1 MWMRVGCLTL
11 LQSQVLSVFP
21 EIFGANEVAQLQ
33 GSSREIKSHRG
44 LQWSLGW
51 NCNWKMQWAVQHRAD
66 AWWDKARRITPFQ
79 VQTSSPTASL
89 QQITQQI
96 PKLFPSFSCT
106 PSLISCTSSKI
117 ISWKHLQPKK
127 QKAVHTGYLQRKED
141 TRYGVWVMLL
151 PRLVFVVFVLLSV
164 VLVKRFHFLNISQWL
179 FQIPEWKWGRCSGQC
194 DSLRY
199 KPSRPLRENLRRCVE
214 SKALYPSVN
223 MTHCLLD
230 SSYHRYYCKCKSIS
244 TVLNVNLSAWEC

>member
-1 MWMRVGCLTL
+1 MWMRAGCLTL

-51 NCNWKMQWAVQHRAD
+51 NCNWKMQWAVQHRPD

-127 QKAVHTGYLQRKED
+127 TKSSAHWLPPEKG
-141 TRYGVWVMLL
+141 RYPLWSLSNVAAKISFCCFCS
-151 PRLVFVVFVLLSV
+151 LV
-164 VLVKRFHFLNISQWL
+164 
-179 FQIPEWKWGRCSGQC
+179 G
-194 DSLRY
+194 
-199 KPSRPLRENLRRCVE
+199 CVG
-214 SKALYPSVN
+214 KTL
-223 MTHCLLD
+223 
-230 SSYHRYYCKCKSIS
+230 
-244 TVLNVNLSAWEC
+244 